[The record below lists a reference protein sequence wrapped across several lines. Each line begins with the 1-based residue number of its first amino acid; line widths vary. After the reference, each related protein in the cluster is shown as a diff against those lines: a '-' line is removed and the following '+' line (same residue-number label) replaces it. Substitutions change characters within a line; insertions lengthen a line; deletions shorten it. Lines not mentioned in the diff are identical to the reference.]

1 MPTVTSANKAQ
12 FDREFMEKKGQLQAA
27 KPEDDQFERLKK
39 HPKYAKL
46 KAALVKKG
54 AMVVL
59 LKQLNDAQ

>member
-46 KAALVKKG
+46 KVCIGQKRRYGCVAETIK
-54 AMVVL
+54 
-59 LKQLNDAQ
+59 